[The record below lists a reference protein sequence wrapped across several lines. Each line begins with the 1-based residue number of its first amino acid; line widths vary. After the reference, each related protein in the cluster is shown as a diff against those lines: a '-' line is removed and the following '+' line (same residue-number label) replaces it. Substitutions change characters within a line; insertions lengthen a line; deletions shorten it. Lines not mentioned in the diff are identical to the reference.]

1 MVDLH
6 FTREQDELRRAFADL
21 FSKHASIERV
31 RSAEPLGY
39 DERLWMQ
46 LVNVGAPLMGVP
58 EPSGGMGASALDTAL
73 AAYELGRHIA
83 PAPMIEAM
91 VAANL
96 LAAAGGQDDVLAEIA
111 TGAVLPTIALG
122 HVTGEVARMVPAG
135 AVADLLVVLR
145 GDELL
150 VSRRDGARPHVPAVP
165 NLADAPIASWDL
177 DGPAAVIALGKRA
190 RRLHAD
196 AVSEWQVLTAAAL
209 SGLGTSALELGVNYV
224 KQRHAFGVP
233 LGWFQS
239 VQHRLAD
246 VATAGEGAELLC
258 WEAAWARAT
267 GDPRAAALAIMALL
281 FAGESAFQT
290 CRASLQF
297 HGGYGYTLEYDIQLF
312 FRRAKA
318 WPLALGPPAVRYQ
331 RLADLLY
338 RPGREVP

>member
-1 MVDLH
+1 
-6 FTREQDELRRAFADL
+6 
-21 FSKHASIERV
+21 
-31 RSAEPLGY
+31 
-39 DERLWMQ
+39 
-46 LVNVGAPLMGVP
+46 
-58 EPSGGMGASALDTAL
+58 
-73 AAYELGRHIA
+73 
-83 PAPMIEAM
+83 
-91 VAANL
+91 
-96 LAAAGGQDDVLAEIA
+96 
-111 TGAVLPTIALG
+111 
-122 HVTGEVARMVPAG
+122 
-135 AVADLLVVLR
+135 
-145 GDELL
+145 
-150 VSRRDGARPHVPAVP
+150 
-165 NLADAPIASWDL
+165 
-177 DGPAAVIALGKRA
+177 
-190 RRLHAD
+190 
-196 AVSEWQVLTAAAL
+196 
-209 SGLGTSALELGVNYV
+209 VNYV

-338 RPGREVP
+338 RPGSEVP

>member
-1 MVDLH
+1 
-6 FTREQDELRRAFADL
+6 
-21 FSKHASIERV
+21 
-31 RSAEPLGY
+31 
-39 DERLWMQ
+39 
-46 LVNVGAPLMGVP
+46 
-58 EPSGGMGASALDTAL
+58 
-73 AAYELGRHIA
+73 
-83 PAPMIEAM
+83 MIEAM

-96 LAAAGGQDDVLAEIA
+96 LAAVGGQDDVLAEIA
-111 TGAVLPTIALG
+111 TGAVLPTIALAS
-122 HVTGEVARMVPAG
+122 VTGEVARMVPAG

-150 VSRRDGARPHVPAVP
+150 VSRRDGARPHVPAAP
-165 NLADAPIASWDL
+165 NLANAPIASWDL
-177 DGPAAVIALGKRA
+177 DGPAAVIAEGQRA

-209 SGLGTSALELGVNYV
+209 SGLGASALEQGVDYV

-258 WEAAWARAT
+258 REAAWARAT

-318 WPLALGPPAVRYQ
+318 WPLALGSPAVRYQ

-338 RPGREVP
+338 RPGSEVP

>member
-1 MVDLH
+1 MADLQ

-31 RSAEPLGY
+31 RSAEPLGF

-58 EPSGGMGASALDTAL
+58 EPSGGMGASTLDTAL

-111 TGAVLPTIALG
+111 TGAVLPTIALAG
-122 HVTGEVARMVPAG
+122 VTGGVARTVPAG
-135 AVADLLVVLR
+135 AVADVLVVLR

-165 NLADAPIASWDL
+165 NLANAPIASWDI
-177 DGPAAVIALGKRA
+177 DGPAVIAKGQRA

-196 AVSEWQVLTAAAL
+196 AVSEWQALTAAAL
-209 SGLGTSALELGVNYV
+209 SGLGASALQLGVDYV

-318 WPLALGPPAVRYQ
+318 WPLALGSPAVRYQ

-338 RPGREVP
+338 RPESEA